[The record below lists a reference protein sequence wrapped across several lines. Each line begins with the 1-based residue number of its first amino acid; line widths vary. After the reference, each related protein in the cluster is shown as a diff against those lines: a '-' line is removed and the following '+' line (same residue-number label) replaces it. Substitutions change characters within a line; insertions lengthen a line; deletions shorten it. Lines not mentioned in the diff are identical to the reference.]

1 MSPATLSGRVSRRA
15 LLRGAGATLALPWLE
30 AWPRAAAATAG
41 TTAAPPVRAIFIS
54 NNLGILPKPF
64 FPQTA
69 GRDYELSP
77 YLSRLAEHRADF
89 TVISGLSH
97 PGVRGGHSTENC
109 FLTAARNPT
118 ASGFRNTISLDQFA
132 AERIGHLTRFPSL
145 NLGVNIDKANR
156 SLAWTRDGC
165 LIPPEDRPSRLF
177 EKLFVTGSPAEV
189 AARRRQLRERESIL
203 DALGDD
209 ARRLERRVSAADRRR
224 LDQYLT
230 SIRELEERLQVAGAW
245 DERPRP
251 QPAAAKPTD
260 ITDRKQLFASFE
272 AMLDMARLAIE
283 TDSTRLVT
291 LMVDAFATP
300 AFRLADEQTTTDGYH
315 NLSHHGQSAEKLAQ
329 LEAADRWQIDLL
341 ATLMAK
347 LAERREGDRRLLDHT
362 IVLYGSNL
370 GDANTHDNTNL
381 PILVA
386 GGGFRHGSHL
396 VFPEDDNLPLSNLF
410 VTLLRRLGIE
420 ADAFGSSTGPLTGL
434 DA

>member
-1 MSPATLSGRVSRRA
+1 MSPAPLPGRVSRRA
-15 LLRGAGATLALPWLE
+15 LLRGAGATLVLPWLE
-30 AWPRAAAATAG
+30 AWPRAAAASTA
-41 TTAAPPVRAIFIS
+41 TALPMRAIFIS

-64 FPQTA
+64 FPHTA

-230 SIRELEERLQVAGAW
+230 SIRELEERLQVTGAW
-245 DERPRP
+245 DERPRL
-251 QPAAAKPTD
+251 QPEAAKPTD

-272 AMLDMARLAIE
+272 GMLDMARLAIE

-300 AFRLADEQTTTDGYH
+300 PFQLADERTTTDGYH

-329 LEAADRWQIDLL
+329 LEAADRWQIELL
-341 ATLMAK
+341 AMLMAK
-347 LAERREGDRRLLDHT
+347 LAERQEGDQRLLDRT

-396 VFPEDDNLPLSNLF
+396 GFPADDNLPLSNLF
-410 VTLLRRLGIE
+410 VTVLRRLGVDAE
-420 ADAFGSSTGPLTGL
+420 AFGSSTGPLPGL

>member
-1 MSPATLSGRVSRRA
+1 MTCTIPPYYFSRRT

-30 AWPRAAAATAG
+30 ALPRAAAAG
-41 TTAAPPVRAIFIS
+41 VDAPPVRAIFIS

-64 FPQTA
+64 FPKTA
-69 GRDYELSP
+69 GHGYELSP
-77 YLSRLAEHRADF
+77 YLARLADHRGDF

-97 PGVRGGHSTENC
+97 PSVRGGHSTENC

-132 AERIGHLTRFPSL
+132 AERIGHLTRFSTL
-145 NLGVNIDKANR
+145 NLGVNIDRANR

-189 AARRRQLRERESIL
+189 AVRRRQLRERESIL

-209 ARRLERRVSAADRRR
+209 ARRLEKRVSMADRHR

-230 SIRELEERLQVAGAW
+230 SVRELEERLQVAGAW
-245 DERPRP
+245 EERPKP
-251 QPAAAKPTD
+251 QPPTAKPAD
-260 ITDRKQLFASFE
+260 ITDRAQIFAGFE

-300 AFRLADEQTTTDGYH
+300 AFRLADERTTTDGYH
-315 NLSHHGQSAEKLAQ
+315 SLSHHGQSAEKLAQ
-329 LEAADRWQIDLL
+329 LEAADHWQMDLL
-341 ATLMAK
+341 ATLLAK
-347 LAERREGDRRLLDHT
+347 LAERREGDGRLLDRT

-386 GGGFRHGSHL
+386 GGSFRHGSHL
-396 VFPEDDNLPLSNLF
+396 AFPHDDNQPLSNLF
-410 VTLLRRLGIE
+410 VSVLQRMGIE
-420 ADAFGSSTGPLTGL
+420 AGAFGSSTGPLTDL
-434 DA
+434 EPA